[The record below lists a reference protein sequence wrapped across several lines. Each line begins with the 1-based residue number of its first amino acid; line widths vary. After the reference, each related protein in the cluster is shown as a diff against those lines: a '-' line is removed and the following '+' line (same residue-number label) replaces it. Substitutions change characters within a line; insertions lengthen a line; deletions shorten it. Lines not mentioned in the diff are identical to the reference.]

1 MDEVERAGKARKH
14 TQGPYQWAMYENWE
28 RLKQHYGDNP
38 RELLDPLTTNNDT
51 ALNLVAFAGRK
62 DVLEF
67 LISLIKEAPQLH
79 RALRMENGQGNTTLH
94 EVAASGNLDAAMLL
108 VRLDNRVRAELARLD
123 LDRNGAD
130 DEACYRPVVE
140 IRNQMGETPLYR
152 AAAFGHTKLVKYL
165 VSQVEDIEPHLL
177 QIHKLSILYIA
188 VIGHHFETALW
199 LQKKYPFLAERKKS
213 NGFTSLQLL
222 AQMPSAFQGNLRK
235 SLWNRLF
242 YKCISNGDDTIDW
255 VPPNQNDD
263 LESRI
268 NRPWQSSCS
277 KKIKRWPRMRMKS
290 EEMQKQKALL
300 ELTHLLVEKDYSW
313 VENKKTNDV
322 PIFTVPSQEEN
333 AISGDDDGEEEESKS
348 IHHND
353 TPLFIATSTGIS
365 QIVKKMLELH
375 PQSVEAHDVDNQQ
388 NILHMAVKHRRL
400 EIFKL
405 VKKSKSVT
413 SRMAMKIDRDG
424 NTLLHQA
431 AYMEYYSTNTQRVG
445 GPALQLQQELRWMVR
460 VQKIMPRHYTMHH
473 NRKGMTAEE
482 LFNSEH
488 AKLLQSAQEWMKGTA
503 QSCST
508 VAALVAT
515 VVYAA
520 AYTAPGGYDSNGLP
534 LLRNSGFF
542 VTFAITDTVSL
553 ISSLA
558 SLVTFLSILTSPFEY
573 QDFYRSLPF
582 RLHLGFTLLF
592 FSLVTTM
599 LTFTAT
605 IVLLIHLRKKWTT
618 SLIYVVAFL
627 PVPMLGLMQLPLYK
641 GFSQGLKY
649 ILKKIRKIK
658 FSICPARGS

>member
-188 VIGHHFETALW
+188 VIGHHF
-199 LQKKYPFLAERKKS
+199 
-213 NGFTSLQLL
+213 G
-222 AQMPSAFQGNLRK
+222 
-235 SLWNRLF
+235 
-242 YKCISNGDDTIDW
+242 ISNGDDTIDW

>member
-28 RLKQHYGDNP
+28 RLKQHYRENP

-165 VSQVEDIEPHLL
+165 RLL
-177 QIHKLSILYIA
+177 FGY
-188 VIGHHFETALW
+188 
-199 LQKKYPFLAERKKS
+199 KKS
-213 NGFTSLQLL
+213 
-222 AQMPSAFQGNLRK
+222 
-235 SLWNRLF
+235 
-242 YKCISNGDDTIDW
+242 ISNGDDTIDW

-290 EEMQKQKALL
+290 EDVQKQKALL
-300 ELTHLLVEKDYSW
+300 ELTHLLVEKEYSW

-333 AISGDDDGEEEESKS
+333 TISGDDDGEEEESKS

-365 QIVKKMLELH
+365 QIVEKMLELH